1 MTQRVDRSLRYARGL
16 ALAAVLTLAPNV
28 AGAQAAAAQDASP
41 ADLPITRVV
50 LFTNGVGYFEH
61 EGVVSDTQE
70 LRLDVPVEQ
79 MDDLLQS
86 LVVQDFGGGSI
97 RPVRYG
103 SRDPLARILD
113 GYDIDLSGN
122 PTLIELLGQA
132 RGERVR
138 LAATQD
144 LEGTIVGVERV
155 TLVDAEPRAYM
166 TLLTS
171 TGLRR
176 VALDEVREITFEN
189 EALRA
194 QIDAALAAI
203 AQYRAGDET
212 PVRLRFEG
220 QGERR
225 VKIGYVREM
234 PVWKTSYR
242 LVLDGDG
249 NADLQGWAIFDNPT
263 DLDLE
268 DVHVAF
274 VAGQPISFI
283 TSLYEPVY
291 VTRQRVAVS
300 VAASIVPGADSG
312 QFAPSA
318 QIDGRGGAPAMA
330 MESAADAVFGAVAA
344 APRLAEAGVE
354 AMASGVAFG
363 ATFAYVV
370 DEPVSVGRHE
380 SAMVPIVVA
389 PIEARQLSLFDPG
402 VLPANPL
409 HAVRLVND
417 TGLHLAAGTV
427 TVFDEGGFVGTAL
440 LADLVPGDERVLSY
454 AVDLDLALDTS
465 DVRSTEQLTAAAIRG
480 GFLEVQQL
488 RRMTAR
494 VQIEPRGEVNRFL
507 VVEVPRQSG
516 FEVVAPT
523 PAPPTTATA
532 YRFGVAVVTG
542 DGGAPSGDG
551 EAPSDDAV
559 PTHLTCRAGD
569 ACVLEVVLERVDT
582 QRLVIANVTS
592 DQIVAYLE
600 NVTLSAEDR
609 ATLQRIYE
617 LQREIAGLDRG
628 VADAQR
634 RIDAIY
640 QEQNRIRQNM
650 AALDRTSDLYRRYV
664 GQLDEQ
670 EDELAALSAQVEE
683 LLSERGDVQQ
693 ALDDLVQGLAGQGG

>member
-1 MTQRVDRSLRYARGL
+1 MTQRVERSFRYARGL
-16 ALAAVLTLAPNV
+16 VLATFLALAPNV
-28 AGAQAAAAQDASP
+28 AGAQAATAHDASP

-61 EGVVSDTQE
+61 EGVVSGTQE
-70 LRLDVPVEQ
+70 LALDVPVEQ

-122 PTLIELLGQA
+122 PTLIEVLGQA

-155 TLVDAEPRAYM
+155 TLVDAEPRAYL
-166 TLLTS
+166 TLLTT

-242 LVLDGDG
+242 LVLDDDG

-268 DVHVAF
+268 DVRVAF

-300 VAASIVPGADSG
+300 VAASIVPGADAG

-344 APRLAEAGVE
+344 APRLAGAGVE

-389 PIEARQLSLFDPG
+389 PIEARRLSSFDPA

-440 LADLVPGDERVLSY
+440 LSDLVPGDERMLSY
-454 AVDLDLALDTS
+454 AVDLDLALDAS
-465 DVRSTEQLTAAAIRG
+465 DVRSTDQLTAAAIRG

-488 RRMTAR
+488 RRVTAR

-516 FEVVAPT
+516 FEVIAPT
-523 PAPPTTATA
+523 PAPPITATA

-542 DGGAPSGDG
+542 DA

-559 PTHLTCRAGD
+559 PTHLTCRSGD
-569 ACVLEVVLERVDT
+569 ACMLEVVLERVDT

-609 ATLQRIYE
+609 ATLQRIVE
-617 LQREIAGLDRG
+617 LQRQIAGLDRG

-670 EDELAALSAQVEE
+670 EDELAALNARIEE

-693 ALDDLVQGLAGQGG
+693 DLDDLVQGLAGQGG